1 MQPQDIQINQIKDNS
16 AASVRSEKMPR
27 FMPLVV
33 FLVAVLFALV
43 AALFYGMTRL
53 LKVYFNYHLSSV
65 YLYSFCITS
74 VILFLASILIAVF
87 PKPLWRLYFSRAARG
102 YRKTARRLYRYWR
115 SDYMYS
121 FKRCLDEVNRHSKF
135 PGIKTFY
142 VKNGV
147 LLMVLYLPTRTNI
160 GNRKDYIETAITELK
175 NKTGYQYIECFDSI
189 GKTIT
194 LGISEV
200 EPTAKNRGV
209 FDD

>member
-1 MQPQDIQINQIKDNS
+1 MQVQDIQFAQYKDS
-16 AASVRSEKMPR
+16 SVAGVRAEKMPR

-33 FLVAVLFALV
+33 FFVAVVSALV
-43 AALFYGMTRL
+43 AALFYVMARL
-53 LKVYFNYHLSSV
+53 LKTYFNYHLSSV
-65 YLYSFCITS
+65 CLYSFCITS
-74 VILFLASILIAVF
+74 ALLLLISIFIAFF
-87 PKPLWRLYFSRAARG
+87 PKSLWRLYFRRVARH
-102 YRKTARRLYRYWR
+102 YKKTARRLYRYWR

-121 FKRCLDEVNRHSKF
+121 FERCLDEVNRHSKF

-147 LLMVLYLPTRTNI
+147 LLMVLYVPTRTNI

-175 NKTGYQYIECFDSI
+175 NKTGYQYIECFDSV

-200 EPTAKNRGV
+200 EPTSKNRGV